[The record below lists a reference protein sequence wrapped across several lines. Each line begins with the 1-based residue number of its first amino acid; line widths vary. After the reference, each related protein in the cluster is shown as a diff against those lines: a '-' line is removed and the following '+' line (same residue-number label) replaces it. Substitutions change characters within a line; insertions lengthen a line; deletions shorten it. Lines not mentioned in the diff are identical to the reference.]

1 MFKKG
6 LTGGSYL
13 IKKFFADAEPEKREE
28 KTIIRVGAKHGRCGG
43 ILQGDWQKQD

>member
-13 IKKFFADAEPEKREE
+13 IKKNFVDAKPKKSQE
-28 KTIIRVGAKHGRCGG
+28 KTIICMGAKYG
-43 ILQGDWQKQD
+43 